1 MPSDQ
6 PPTPAEPQL
15 VRSITVEIEAP
26 ASLVWEILT
35 DLPNYNAWNPHCVRI
50 ESTLR
55 LGDPVYMTLVNYTEP
70 GTLMPVVEY
79 LCAFEPQRLLSW
91 EAPWLAEWPYPA
103 RRDQVIEKLDD
114 ARCRY
119 YSTDAFLGETG
130 IHVMRLAG
138 RWVTRAFDDVA
149 RALKIRAEALNA
161 ARSCNPPES
170 PREPCSHEH
179 MRDTML
185 RYAKL
190 LSARDLDGI
199 LALFAPDATLEDPVG
214 STPLRGHAALR
225 QFYLEGFERT
235 EGTMRMKPEGSVR
248 VAGNEAA
255 CAMIV
260 SCRVDE
266 QALRVETLDT
276 MVFDH
281 AGRITSMRAH
291 VGPLNFH
298 PESD

>member
-6 PPTPAEPQL
+6 SPTPAEPQL

-26 ASLVWEILT
+26 ASVVWEVLT

-55 LGDPVYMTLVNYTEP
+55 LGDPVYMTLVNYIEP
-70 GTLMPVVEY
+70 GSLTPVVEY
-79 LCAFEPQRLLSW
+79 LCACEPERLLSW

-103 RRDQVIEKLDD
+103 RRDQVIEALEAD
-114 ARCRY
+114 RCRY
-119 YSTDAFLGETG
+119 YSTDAFLGEAG
-130 IHVMRLAG
+130 IHVMRMAG
-138 RWVTRAFDDVA
+138 GWVKRAFDDVA
-149 RALKIRAEALNA
+149 RALKIRAEALHA
-161 ARSCNPPES
+161 ARCCSTPEP

-185 RYAKL
+185 RYAAL
-190 LSARDLDGI
+190 LSARDIDGI
-199 LALFAPDATLEDPVG
+199 LGLFVPDATLEDPVG

-260 SCRVDE
+260 SCRMGE
-266 QALRVETLDT
+266 QTLRVETLDT
-276 MVFDH
+276 MVFDPD
-281 AGRITSMRAH
+281 GRITSMRAH

-298 PESD
+298 TETN